1 MSKEKYRRYVFE
13 KHKDHLSEAVF
24 STVTVVVGVGFFFR
38 LWGIHMLCICGDGV
52 LPKVTL
58 NPIDSHKSMYYTVY
72 CKVNNDHHGDLL
84 PLGH

>member
-13 KHKDHLSEAVF
+13 KHKDRMSETVF
-24 STVTVVVGVGFFFR
+24 YTITVAVGVGFFR

-72 CKVNNDHHGDLL
+72 CKVDNDHHGDLL